1 MENILNV
8 SKIFG
13 KAKKDNDNFHNNM
26 KYPNWFST
34 LKLPR
39 RVSKGIDYL
48 SIAYIQE
55 FFEQNLMKHEEQ
67 PSIGTKAN
75 FKVFLLFLRN
85 SRHAFLPRSSV

>member
-13 KAKKDNDNFHNNM
+13 KSKKDNDNIHNCM

-34 LKLPR
+34 LKLPG

-48 SIAYIQE
+48 SIAYVQE

-67 PSIGTKAN
+67 PSIRTKAI
-75 FKVFLLFLRN
+75 FRVFLLFPRN
-85 SRHAFLPRSSV
+85 SCHVFLPRSSV